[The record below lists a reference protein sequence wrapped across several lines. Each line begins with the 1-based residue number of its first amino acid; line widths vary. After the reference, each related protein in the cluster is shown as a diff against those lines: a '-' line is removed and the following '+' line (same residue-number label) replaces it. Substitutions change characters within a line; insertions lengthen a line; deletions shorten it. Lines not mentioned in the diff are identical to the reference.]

1 MLVIRIYRLRRRK
14 RQYAKSYASLSTYF
28 PSQSNISSPTE
39 LHSLTNPLY
48 ISPYQNSSFFDKL
61 SSLHYESQELTME
74 LFPKI
79 LRVSRGWEQWCPAVG
94 ARGSAA
100 PIVFQLVGA
109 PLPYFVNIF
118 ELVNDKYC
126 TI

>member
-1 MLVIRIYRLRRRK
+1 MQLLTFELENCHICHFVPLVMVY
-14 RQYAKSYASLSTYF
+14 
-28 PSQSNISSPTE
+28 N
-39 LHSLTNPLY
+39 
-48 ISPYQNSSFFDKL
+48 
-61 SSLHYESQELTME
+61 
-74 LFPKI
+74 
-79 LRVSRGWEQWCPAVG
+79 QWCPAVG

-100 PIVFQLVGA
+100 LIVFQLVGA